1 MATKK
6 KTGLTKESA
15 HTPGSPKRTRQGMSV
30 NTKCSASSRNSAKKP
45 YRGQG
50 R

>member
-6 KTGLTKESA
+6 RTGLTKESA
-15 HTPGSPKRTRQGMSV
+15 HTPGSPKKTRQGMSV
-30 NTKCSASSRNSAKKP
+30 NTKYSASSRNNSKKS